1 MKLKSIKNKD
11 HFIIHDPAKPQ
22 TNMRSLLFLIA
33 LMLPLLSSAQEF
45 KVLGTLNSDARE
57 TNMSITPNGKYL
69 FFMSVRGGQPWSTE
83 RKKIKKQEFL
93 NTTEIFGY
101 L

>member
-1 MKLKSIKNKD
+1 MRA
-11 HFIIHDPAKPQ
+11 FI
-22 TNMRSLLFLIA
+22 FLIA
-33 LMLPLLSSAQEF
+33 IMLPLLSEAQQF

-83 RKKIKKQEFL
+83 R
-93 NTTEIFGY
+93 
-101 L
+101 